1 MTGGR
6 HDTGEVTMFAT
17 IRQLIPQPR
26 LPEQPRRYVGRHRLP
41 EPVEAPEPAPTP
53 ADEVHQPA

>member
-1 MTGGR
+1 
-6 HDTGEVTMFAT
+6 MFTT